1 MYLSLY
7 MVCLNIYLLI
17 YMVCQACLPQQG
29 DFNGLHV
36 IYMNQKAVS
45 DLLLFLW
52 SELQQATYRQTRG
65 HHLGWARCCEL
76 E

>member
-1 MYLSLY
+1 MH
-7 MVCLNIYLLI
+7 LLI
-17 YMVCQACLPQQG
+17 YMVCLACLPQQR

-45 DLLLFLW
+45 DLLVFLW

-65 HHLGWARCCEL
+65 HHLG
-76 E
+76 